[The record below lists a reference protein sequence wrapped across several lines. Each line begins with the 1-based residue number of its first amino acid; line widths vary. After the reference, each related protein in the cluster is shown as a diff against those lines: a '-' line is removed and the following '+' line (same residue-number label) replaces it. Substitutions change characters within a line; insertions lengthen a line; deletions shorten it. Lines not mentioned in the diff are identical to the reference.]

1 MNKELIKKYKAEFDW
16 WVDDGSILYKVN
28 GSNFNERNWL
38 PMTEHNPIWEPNF
51 TYIINDEYVEFRK
64 AQAEGKQLQWQ
75 DNYHKVW
82 ECGFINKFTLT
93 LNRYRIKPDESK
105 FPYYAR
111 EKSSG
116 IVVKFE
122 KRSNPN
128 CYSLSQ
134 ELGVV
139 VESTSQLAQQ
149 TLGFTWRCW
158 DTFSNPER
166 WEHLPNYCDEPK
178 FKVGDWVMR
187 DSNLKT
193 IVQIV
198 ESDLEKNLHLK
209 GLWYKWRPQPGEWCW
224 YGYEIVQV
232 LDCCNLDRTKICRQN
247 SNSYEEINVARL
259 EPFIGTLPSIIK
271 D

>member
-1 MNKELIKKYKAEFDW
+1 MSKEVIKKYKAEFDHW
-16 WVDDGSILYKVN
+16 LDEGSVLCRSKANPKESWKEIKKPL
-28 GSNFNERNWL
+28 WL
-38 PMTEHNPIWEPNF
+38 DTYL
-51 TYIINDEYVEFRK
+51 YIINDKYVEFRK

-93 LNRYRIKPDESK
+93 LNRYRVKPDEPK

-158 DTFSNPER
+158 DTFSSPER
-166 WEHLPNYCDEPK
+166 WEHLPNYWDGPK
-178 FKVGDWVMR
+178 FKVGDWVTNSIQPFMI
-187 DSNLKT
+187 T
-193 IVQIV
+193 V
-198 ESDLEKNLHLK
+198 ENQNSYTNEDTGIK
-209 GLWYKWRPQPGEWCW
+209 LWEPQPNEWCW
-224 YGYEIVQV
+224 FWDNDEVSSRLFSVYKDM
-232 LDCCNLDRTKICRQN
+232 LDANGSHDYDYC
-247 SNSYEEINVARL
+247 
-259 EPFIGTLPSIIK
+259 EPFIGTLPTGCTK
-271 D
+271 